1 MNITCFAC
9 GVDSFCLKVYW
20 ILQICNVTA
29 GDWYYFTNDRLDFKK
44 IKWFSAQNANWMNSS
59 DYFFMVVSSE
69 HLYANIA
76 ICLLMMMV
84 LKCKDKWLSDSKDH
98 L

>member
-1 MNITCFAC
+1 MFRMW
-9 GVDSFCLKVYW
+9 SRL
-20 ILQICNVTA
+20 ILFQSILNTLNMLLYE
-29 GDWYYFTNDRLDFKK
+29 WYKLDFKK